1 MWPRLDKEMC
11 FAYVKGEEKESKQ
24 KHSDGQSIEQRWGWQ
39 DALRTK
45 HVLGSINAWFL
56 MKC

>member
-24 KHSDGQSIEQRWGWQ
+24 NIQVDRAQNGDEGGKMI
-39 DALRTK
+39 
-45 HVLGSINAWFL
+45 
-56 MKC
+56 